1 MTFAPET
8 DVYIQQYPVPVQAE
22 GVISIP
28 PAVREKLN
36 LTEGEIL
43 TLVQVGNVFL
53 LANKIPQ
60 VTQFADKMVSMM
72 EAEGVS
78 LEELLEG
85 LEIERQL
92 IWEEKQKNG

>member
-8 DVYIQQYPVPVQAE
+8 HVNTRQFLVRVQAE

-53 LANKIPQ
+53 LANKTPQ
-60 VTQFADKMVSMM
+60 VTQFADKMVSIM

-85 LEIERQL
+85 LETERQL
-92 IWEEKQKNG
+92 IWEEQQQNG

>member
-8 DVYIQQYPVPVQAE
+8 DVYIQQYPVRVQAE
-22 GVISIP
+22 GIISIP

-85 LEIERQL
+85 LEVERQL
-92 IWEEKQKNG
+92 IWEEQQKNG

>member
-8 DVYIQQYPVPVQAE
+8 HVNTRQFPVRVQAE

-28 PAVREKLN
+28 PAVREQLN

-53 LANKIPQ
+53 LANKTPQ
-60 VTQFADKMVSMM
+60 VTQFADKMVSIM

-85 LEIERQL
+85 LETERQL
-92 IWEEKQKNG
+92 IWEEQQQNG